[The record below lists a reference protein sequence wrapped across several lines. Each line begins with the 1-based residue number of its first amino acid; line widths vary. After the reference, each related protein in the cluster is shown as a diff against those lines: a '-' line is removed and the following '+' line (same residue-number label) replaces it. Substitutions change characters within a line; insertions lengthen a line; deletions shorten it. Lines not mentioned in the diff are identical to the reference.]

1 MNTTN
6 HSFITSRLVVTM
18 LGLMMLFGGGS
29 KVQASNAQAYPKFGQ
44 WAKDMEDIHAQD
56 WYLYPDEKLV
66 MDIDNDKLLTHEEQE
81 NLGWHKE

>member
-6 HSFITSRLVVTM
+6 HSFITSRLV
-18 LGLMMLFGGGS
+18 
-29 KVQASNAQAYPKFGQ
+29 
-44 WAKDMEDIHAQD
+44 DIHAQD